1 MKEKRY
7 TFRGVFRNLV
17 RNTLGFSLKLFGFRI
32 GLINQSAIGH
42 LAFDTEVNHL
52 ENIKN
57 QKRKRDIWYLLGNT
71 ANQTLTVYWTAKL
84 SASSNPLML
93 KIYSAIQPLPRFQ
106 TLLLN
111 RELGAGDG
119 YILDKYGPTFQFT
132 KFQNVRAE
140 ELLGKL
146 GIDFSKPLVLFCL
159 RDDAYYASKGDQ
171 HNINIHSHRNVDASE
186 YRDSIL
192 FLLSKGFSVMRMGRE
207 AEKGIE
213 ISHEDFIDLPFATGL
228 DVQAIGLG
236 DREIL
241 ELALFQRCAF
251 VISTGLGMDALATL
265 FRKRVYLTDYYSVYN
280 LYSSKLFPMFLPKG
294 YFKIEENR
302 MLTPEEV
309 LNSKFLKAKSA
320 LEFEAQGVKLVNC
333 SQSQL
338 LQFVVDIFSL
348 ETHQQQPNISKL
360 VTYHSKALSKQDFR
374 GKYVPP
380 LSDYWLN
387 NI

>member
-1 MKEKRY
+1 
-7 TFRGVFRNLV
+7 
-17 RNTLGFSLKLFGFRI
+17 
-32 GLINQSAIGH
+32 LINQSAIGH
-42 LAFDTEVNHL
+42 LAFDTEVNYL

-57 QKRKRDIWYLLGNT
+57 KKRKRDIWYLLGNT
-71 ANQTLTVYWTAKL
+71 ANQTLTEYWTAKL

-93 KIYSAIQPLPRFQ
+93 KIYSAIQPLPRFES
-106 TLLLN
+106 LILN

-119 YILDKYGPTFQFT
+119 SILDKYGPTFQFT
-132 KFQNVRAE
+132 KFQDLRAE

-159 RDDAYYASKGDQ
+159 RDDAYYASKGDK
-171 HNINIHSHRNVDASE
+171 HNIYVHSHRNVDASE
-186 YRDSIL
+186 YRNSIL

-213 ISHEDFIDLPFATGL
+213 ISHKDFVDLPFATDL

-265 FRKRVYLTDYYSVYN
+265 FRKRVYLSDYYSVYN

-294 YFKIEENR
+294 YCKSKENR
-302 MLTPEEV
+302 VLTPIEVFSGSFLKDQIASEFDSHEIKLINCSKEQILRFMGDVLVLEV
-309 LNSKFLKAKSA
+309 LGKESLSTQISIEHAEY
-320 LEFEAQGVKLVNC
+320 LTKLG
-333 SQSQL
+333 
-338 LQFVVDIFSL
+338 FRR
-348 ETHQQQPNISKL
+348 ETIPI
-360 VTYHSKALSKQDFR
+360 LSKHWF
-374 GKYVPP
+374 
-380 LSDYWLN
+380 N
-387 NI
+387 H